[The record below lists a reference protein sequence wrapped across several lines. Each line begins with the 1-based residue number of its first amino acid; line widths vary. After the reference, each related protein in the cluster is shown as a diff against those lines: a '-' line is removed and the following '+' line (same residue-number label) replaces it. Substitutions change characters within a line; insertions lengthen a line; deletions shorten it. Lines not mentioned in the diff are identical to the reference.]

1 MHCQM
6 FMGAAHGEDFDRTID
21 RGRDLLDATRMIGDA
36 DDFDLWR
43 LRRGE
48 WELGA
53 VRALDQIGDEW
64 LIARFRT
71 IVTPELNGDFGT
83 NLSAATGCVR
93 EALEM
98 LAGLREESA
107 FALMSASELP
117 ES

>member
-1 MHCQM
+1 MIK
-6 FMGAAHGEDFDRTID
+6 GAAHGEDFDRTID
-21 RGRDLLDATRMIGDA
+21 RGRDLLEATRMIGDV

-43 LRRGE
+43 LRRGD

-53 VRALDQIGDEW
+53 VRALGQIGDEW

-71 IVTPELNGDFGT
+71 LVTSELNGDFGN

-93 EALEM
+93 DAVEL
-98 LAGLREESA
+98 LTGLREESA
-107 FALMSASELP
+107 FALIGASELP